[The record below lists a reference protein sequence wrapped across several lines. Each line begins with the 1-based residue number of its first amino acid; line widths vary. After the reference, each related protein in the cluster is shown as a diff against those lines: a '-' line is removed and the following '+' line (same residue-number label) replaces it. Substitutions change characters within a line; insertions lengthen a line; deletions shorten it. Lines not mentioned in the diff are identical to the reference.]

1 MTITVYRIRA
11 AGAVGRGSVAAAGAL
26 ARGERARMGSASTGD
41 LRNAMLQYRALFE
54 ELVAPSGRDG
64 EPETGRDIHAF
75 ARQNSRPNHLGG
87 CGVIRHGIA

>member
-1 MTITVYRIRA
+1 
-11 AGAVGRGSVAAAGAL
+11 
-26 ARGERARMGSASTGD
+26 
-41 LRNAMLQYRALFE
+41 MLQYRALFE

-64 EPETGRDIHAF
+64 EPETGRDFHAF